1 MGWIAP
7 SGLGCAFSCDAM
19 FRRSTHALISLLWK
33 NLFPVTA
40 SLYLRS
46 DLAQVYLPVEQMLQ
60 IDRVIDITEKAIR
73 CEIDL
78 AEHWVFP
85 LHFPKD
91 PIFPACLMIE
101 AAGQAIAVWA
111 WHHKV
116 PGNPR
121 LARVQ
126 ASFESGVRPGD
137 GILSIV
143 GKIRRRQNICV
154 GAVELFC
161 GARRVAVVEETLAW
175 VD

>member
-1 MGWIAP
+1 
-7 SGLGCAFSCDAM
+7 
-19 FRRSTHALISLLWK
+19 
-33 NLFPVTA
+33 VTTPI
-40 SLYLRS
+40 YHRT

-60 IDRVIDITEKAIR
+60 IDRVMEVTADSVQ
-73 CEIDL
+73 CEMDL
-78 AEHWVFP
+78 DAHWVFP

-101 AAGQAIAVWA
+101 AAGQAIAIWA

-126 ASFESGVRPGD
+126 ASFESGVKPED
-137 GILSIV
+137 GILSFV
-143 GKIRRRQNICV
+143 GKIRRRRNICV
-154 GAVELFC
+154 GVVELFC
-161 GARRVAVVEETLAW
+161 GARRVAEVQETLAW

>member
-1 MGWIAP
+1 
-7 SGLGCAFSCDAM
+7 
-19 FRRSTHALISLLWK
+19 
-33 NLFPVTA
+33 
-40 SLYLRS
+40 
-46 DLAQVYLPVEQMLQ
+46 MLQ
-60 IDRVIDITEKAIR
+60 IDRVIDVAEKTIR
-73 CEIDL
+73 CEVDL

-111 WHHKV
+111 WHYKV

-154 GAVELFC
+154 GMVELFC
-161 GARRVAVVEETLAW
+161 GARRVAVIEETLAW
-175 VD
+175 VG